1 MKDSDRYALQ
11 SETAKREYNALV
23 DTINGLPD
31 TQQPTTEQAAKLTEL
46 RTQMDGIETRR
57 AAALATE
64 QRDTT
69 EHIEDKTGDG
79 GEDKERRELRSRSR
93 LGRYF
98 SAALSGKLLD
108 GAEAELSAAA
118 GCAGAVPL
126 ELFQP
131 ERRTA
136 LQNGSEQRVVTP
148 APATADENLAPIVP
162 AIFDRSAAAW
172 LGIEMPAVATGDAG
186 YPILSTSVTGGP
198 KAKSADAAE
207 TGGAFSVTMAQP
219 RRLTGAFRFTVE
231 DAARLVGMEDA
242 LRANLS
248 SVLSDALDNQAIN
261 GSGTGDGTIN
271 GLLAILSDPSAPAAN
286 AEDFA
291 RYVAASASH
300 VDGLF
305 AVDLAGI
312 RQLVGVQTYGH
323 MAGVFRANEDSMTAE
338 GWLTDRTGG
347 VRTSRRIAAPPT
359 TGTDANI
366 QQAIVRRANPAGD
379 RTSVMPVWDG
389 LELIRDPYTSAGK
402 GEIVITGIMLVGDVV
417 LLRED
422 AFVQESYRLA

>member
-1 MKDSDRYALQ
+1 MKDSDRFALQ

-23 DTINGLPD
+23 DTINQLPE

-69 EHIEDKTGDG
+69 EHTEDKTGDG
-79 GEDKERRELRSRSR
+79 GENKARRELRSRSR

-98 SAALSGKLLD
+98 GAALSGKLLD

-118 GCAGAVPL
+118 GCSGAVPL
-126 ELFQP
+126 ELFQ
-131 ERRTA
+131 RRTA
-136 LQNGSEQRVVTP
+136 LQNGTEQRAVTP
-148 APATADENLAPIVP
+148 SPTTADENLAGIVP

-172 LGIEMPAVATGDAG
+172 LGIEMPEVATGDAG
-186 YPILSTSVTGGP
+186 YPILSTSVSSGAGP
-198 KAKSADAAE
+198 VAKSADADE
-207 TGGAFSVTMAQP
+207 TAGAFTVTMAQP
-219 RRLTGAFRFTVE
+219 RRLTGSFRFTVE

-248 SVLSDALDNQAIN
+248 SKLSDVLDNQAVN
-261 GSGTGDGTIN
+261 GSGTGDGTLN
-271 GLLAILSDPSAPAAN
+271 GLLAILDNPTAPATG

-291 RYVAASASH
+291 RYVAAAASH

-305 AVDLAGI
+305 AVDLAGV
-312 RQLVGVQTYGH
+312 RQLVGVATYGA
-323 MAGVFRANEDSMTAE
+323 MASKFRSNNDSMTAE
-338 GWLTDRTGG
+338 AFLTTRTGG
-347 VRTSRRIAAPPT
+347 VRTSRRIGAAVS
-359 TGTDANI
+359 NI
-366 QQAIVRRANPAGD
+366 QQAIVRRDNPAGD
-379 RTSVMPVWDG
+379 RVAVMPVWNG
-389 LELIRDPYTSAGK
+389 LELIRDVFSSAGK
-402 GEIVITGIMLVGDVV
+402 GEVVVTGVMLVGDVV

-422 AFVQESYRLA
+422 AFVQDSYRLA

>member
-1 MKDSDRYALQ
+1 MKDSDRYALA
-11 SETAKREYNALV
+11 SETAKREYNELAG
-23 DTINGLPD
+23 TINQLPD
-31 TQQPTTEQAAKLTEL
+31 TQQPSAEQAAKMTEL
-46 RTQMDGIETRR
+46 RTQMDGLETRR

-64 QRDTT
+64 QRATT
-69 EHIEDKTGDG
+69 EHTEDKPG
-79 GEDKERRELRSRSR
+79 GEDKARRELRSRSR

-136 LQNGSEQRVVTP
+136 LQNGTEQRAVTP
-148 APATADENLAPIVP
+148 SPTNADENLAGIVP
-162 AIFDRSAAAW
+162 ALFDRSAAAW
-172 LGIEMPAVATGDAG
+172 LGIEMPLVGVGDAG

-198 KAKSADAAE
+198 KAKSADADE
-207 TGGAFSVTMAQP
+207 TAGAFTVTMASP
-219 RRLTGAFRFTVE
+219 RRLTGSFRFTVE
-231 DAARLVGMEDA
+231 DAARLSGMEDA

-248 SVLSDALDNQAIN
+248 SVLSDALDAQAIN
-261 GSGTGDGTIN
+261 GSASGDGTLN
-271 GLLAILSDPSAPAAN
+271 GLLAIMDDPTAPATGD
-286 AEDFA
+286 EDFA
-291 RYVAASASH
+291 RYVTAAASH

-312 RQLVGVQTYGH
+312 RQLVGVATYGH
-323 MAGVFRANEDSMTAE
+323 MAGEFRSNNDAMTAE
-338 GWLTDRTGG
+338 AFLTTRTGG
-347 VRTSRRIAAPPT
+347 VRTSRRIAA
-359 TGTDANI
+359 AVSNI
-366 QQAIVRRANPAGD
+366 QQAIVRRDNPAGD
-379 RTSVMPVWDG
+379 RVAVMPTWEG
-389 LELIRDPYTSAGK
+389 LELIRDPYTAAGK
-402 GEIVITGIMLVGDVV
+402 GEIVITGLMLVGDVV

>member
-23 DTINGLPD
+23 DTINQLPD
-31 TQQPTTEQAAKLTEL
+31 TQQPSAEQTAKLTEL
-46 RTQMDGIETRR
+46 RTQMDGLETRR

-69 EHIEDKTGDG
+69 EHTEDKTGDG
-79 GEDKERRELRSRSR
+79 GEDKARRELRSRSR

-98 SAALSGKLLD
+98 AAALSGKLLD
-108 GAEAELSAAA
+108 GAEAELSSAA

-126 ELFQP
+126 ELFQT

-136 LQNGSEQRVVTP
+136 LQNGTEQRAVTP
-148 APATADENLAPIVP
+148 SPTTADENLAGIVP
-162 AIFDRSAAAW
+162 AIFDRSAAAY

-186 YPILSTSVTGGP
+186 YPVLSTSVTGGVV
-198 KAKSADAAE
+198 AKSAVALE
-207 TGGAFSVTMAQP
+207 TAGAFSVTMAQP
-219 RRLTGAFRFTVE
+219 RRLTGSFRFTVE

-261 GSGTGDGTIN
+261 GSASGAGTLN
-271 GLLAILSDPSAPAAN
+271 GLLAILTDPTAPVTG
-286 AEDFA
+286 AETFA
-291 RYVAASASH
+291 RYVSAVASH
-300 VDGLF
+300 VDGLY

-312 RQLVGVQTYGH
+312 RQLVGVATYGA
-323 MAGVFRANEDSMTAE
+323 MASAFRAPEDSMTAE
-338 GWLTDRTGG
+338 AFLTTRTGG
-347 VRTSRRIAAPPT
+347 VRTSRRIGAAVS
-359 TGTDANI
+359 NI
-366 QQAIVRRANPAGD
+366 QQAIVRRDNPAGD
-379 RTSVMPVWDG
+379 RVAVMPVWEG
-389 LELIRDPYTSAGK
+389 LELIRDPYSAAGK
-402 GEIVITGIMLVGDVV
+402 GEVVVTGIVLVGDVV

>member
-1 MKDSDRYALQ
+1 MKDSDRFALQ
-11 SETAKREYNALV
+11 SETAKREYNTLV
-23 DTINGLPD
+23 DAINQLPEA
-31 TQQPTTEQAAKLTEL
+31 QQPSAEQAAKLTEL
-46 RTQMDGIETRR
+46 RTQMDGLETRR

-64 QRDTT
+64 QRATT
-69 EHIEDKTGDG
+69 EHVENKPGDG
-79 GEDKERRELRSRSR
+79 GENKARRELRSRSR

-131 ERRTA
+131 ERRTT
-136 LQNGSEQRVVTP
+136 LQNGTEQRAVTP
-148 APATADENLAPIVP
+148 SPTTADENMAPIVP
-162 AIFDRSAAAW
+162 AIFDRSAASW
-172 LGIEMPAVATGDAG
+172 LGIEMPLVGVGDAG

-198 KAKSADAAE
+198 KAKSAEAAE
-207 TGGAFSVTMAQP
+207 TAGAFTVTMAQP
-219 RRLTGAFRFTVE
+219 RRLTGSFRFTVE

-261 GSGTGDGTIN
+261 GSASGDGTVN
-271 GLLAILSDPSAPAAN
+271 GLLAILDNPTAPASGG
-286 AEDFA
+286 EDFG
-291 RYVAASASH
+291 RYVAAAASH

-305 AVDLAGI
+305 AVNLAGI
-312 RQLVGVQTYGH
+312 RQLVGVATYGH
-323 MAGVFRANEDSMTAE
+323 MAAEFRSNNDSMTAE
-338 GWLTDRTGG
+338 GWLTDRTAGI
-347 VRTSRRIAAPPT
+347 RTSRRIGAAVSSV
-359 TGTDANI
+359 

-379 RTSVMPVWDG
+379 RTAVMPTWQG
-389 LELIRDPYTSAGK
+389 LELIRDVFSSAGK
-402 GEIVITGIMLVGDVV
+402 GEVVVTGIMLVGDVV

-422 AFVQESYRLA
+422 AFVQDSFRLT

>member
-1 MKDSDRYALQ
+1 MKDSDRFALQ
-11 SETAKREYNALV
+11 SETAKREYNTLV
-23 DTINGLPD
+23 DAINQLPE
-31 TQQPTTEQAAKLTEL
+31 TQQPSAEQAAKLTEL

-69 EHIEDKTGDG
+69 EHTEDKPG

-98 SAALSGKLLD
+98 AAALSGRLLD

-126 ELFQP
+126 ELFQ
-131 ERRTA
+131 RRTA
-136 LQNGSEQRVVTP
+136 LQNGTTEQRAVTP
-148 APATADENLAPIVP
+148 SPTTADENLAPIVP
-162 AIFDRSAAAW
+162 AIFDRSAAAY

-186 YPILSTSVTGGP
+186 YPILSTSVSSGAGP
-198 KAKSADAAE
+198 VAKSADADESA
-207 TGGAFSVTMAQP
+207 GAFSVTMAQP
-219 RRLTGAFRFTVE
+219 RRLTGSFRFTVE

-248 SVLSDALDNQAIN
+248 GVLSDALDAQAIN
-261 GSGTGDGTIN
+261 GSASGDGTLN
-271 GLLAILSDPSAPAAN
+271 GLLAILDNPTAPATG

-291 RYVAASASH
+291 RYIAAAASH

-305 AVDLAGI
+305 AVDLAGV
-312 RQLVGVQTYGH
+312 RQLVGVATYGH
-323 MAGVFRANEDSMTAE
+323 MASKFRSNNDSMTAE
-338 GWLTDRTGG
+338 AFLTTRTGG
-347 VRTSRRIAAPPT
+347 VRTSRRIGAAVS
-359 TGTDANI
+359 NI
-366 QQAIVRRANPAGD
+366 QQAIVRRANPGGD
-379 RTSVMPVWDG
+379 RVAVMPTWEG
-389 LELIRDPYTSAGK
+389 LELIRDIFSSAGK
-402 GEIVITGIMLVGDVV
+402 GEVVVTGVMLVGDVV